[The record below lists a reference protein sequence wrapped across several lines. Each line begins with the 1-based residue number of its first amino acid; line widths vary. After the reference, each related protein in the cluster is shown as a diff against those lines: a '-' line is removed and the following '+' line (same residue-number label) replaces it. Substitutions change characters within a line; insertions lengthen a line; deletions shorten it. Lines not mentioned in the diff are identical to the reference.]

1 MKGESTAHFLLST
14 PKGRLIL
21 ALAVMLISWVWLFSQ
36 YSGEFRGFLPSN
48 SDIAK
53 LKEEVE
59 KEKNEFSVLDRKARS
74 LAKIRSAYDKRL
86 AGFWDEEQEGDVSLG
101 FRELVEQAAASQEIK
116 LTSLG
121 SARTTRING
130 NLSFAELEVSF
141 SGTLDEIAKFLAA
154 IRALPHSPA
163 WKRADF
169 RQEVPRPDRMA
180 AASAAGRNGTAPG
193 MAAQPARRTN
203 VAVAEADTE
212 LKLRFSGTLRIIC
225 RNAPENKQE
234 DTAR

>member
-1 MKGESTAHFLLST
+1 MKSGGTVHFLLST

-21 ALAVMLISWVWLFSQ
+21 ALIVMLISWIWLFSQ
-36 YSGEFRGFLPSN
+36 FSGDFKAILPGS
-48 SDIAK
+48 SDISRI
-53 LKEEVE
+53 KEELE
-59 KEKNEFSVLDRKARS
+59 KEKAEFAVLDRKARS
-74 LAKIRSAYDKRL
+74 LAKIRSAYEKRL
-86 AGFWDEEQEGDVSLG
+86 EGFWDEEKEGDVSLG
-101 FRELVEQAAASQEIK
+101 FRELVEQAAATQEIK

-121 SARTTRING
+121 SARTSRING

-169 RQEVPRPDRMA
+169 RQEMPRPDRMA
-180 AASAAGRNGTAPG
+180 ANAAGRNGTTQG
-193 MAAQPARRTN
+193 MAAQPAKRTN

-225 RNAPENKQE
+225 RNAPEPKDE
-234 DTAR
+234 EAMR

>member
-1 MKGESTAHFLLST
+1 MKGEGTVHFLLST

-21 ALAVMLISWVWLFSQ
+21 ALGVMLISWIWLFSQ
-36 YSGEFRGFLPSN
+36 FSGDFRGILPRS
-48 SDIAK
+48 SDITRI
-53 LKEEVE
+53 KEDLE
-59 KEKNEFSVLDRKARS
+59 KEKAEFAVLDRKARS
-74 LAKIRSAYDKRL
+74 LAKIRSAYEKRL
-86 AGFWDEEQEGDVSLG
+86 EGFWDEEKEGDVSLG
-101 FRELVEQAAASQEIK
+101 FRELVDQAAAMQEIK

-141 SGTLDEIAKFLAA
+141 SGTLDEIAQFLAV

-169 RQEVPRPDRMA
+169 RQEVPRPVRPG
-180 AASAAGRNGTAPG
+180 ASAVPGRNAPAQG

-225 RNAPENKQE
+225 RNAPEPKDE
-234 DTAR
+234 EALR

>member
-1 MKGESTAHFLLST
+1 MKGETVTHFLFGT

-21 ALAVMLISWVWLFSQ
+21 ALCIMLISWIWLFSQ
-36 YSGEFRGFLPSN
+36 FSGDVRGILPGA

-53 LKEEVE
+53 LKEDVE
-59 KEKNEFSVLDRKARS
+59 KERAEFAVLDRKARS
-74 LAKIRSAYDKRL
+74 LAKIRSAYEKRL
-86 AGFWDEEQEGDVSLG
+86 AGFWDEEKEGDVSLG
-101 FRELVEQAAASQEIK
+101 FREQVEQAAALLEIK

-169 RQEVPRPDRMA
+169 RQEMPRPDRMA
-180 AASAAGRNGTAPG
+180 ANSASGRNGMARQG
-193 MAAQPARRTN
+193 QAAQPARRTN

-212 LKLRFSGTLRIIC
+212 QKLRFSGTLRIIC

-234 DTAR
+234 ESR

>member
-1 MKGESTAHFLLST
+1 MKGETAVHFLLST
-14 PKGRLIL
+14 PKGRLVL
-21 ALAVMLISWVWLFSQ
+21 ALCVMLISWIWLFSQ
-36 YSGEFRGFLPSN
+36 FSGDVRAILPRA
-48 SDIAK
+48 SDITR
-53 LKEEVE
+53 LREDVE
-59 KEKNEFSVLDRKARS
+59 KEKAEFAVLDRKARS
-74 LAKIRSAYDKRL
+74 LAKVRADYEKRL
-86 AGFWDEEQEGDVSLG
+86 AGFWDEEKEGDVSLG
-101 FRELVEQAAASQEIK
+101 FRELVEQAASLLEIK

-154 IRALPHSPA
+154 IRALPHAPA

-169 RQEVPRPDRMA
+169 RQEFQRPERTA
-180 AASAAGRNGTAPG
+180 AAVGRNGPMQQE

-203 VAVAEADTE
+203 VAVAEAETE

-225 RNAPENKQE
+225 RNAPESKQE
-234 DTAR
+234 ETAR

>member
-1 MKGESTAHFLLST
+1 MKGETAVHFLLGT

-21 ALAVMLISWVWLFSQ
+21 ALGVMLISWVWLFSQ
-36 YSGEFRGFLPSN
+36 FSGDFRGVLPGD
-48 SDIAK
+48 SDIAR
-53 LKEEVE
+53 LKEDIE
-59 KEKNEFSVLDRKARS
+59 KEKNEFAVLDRKARS
-74 LAKIRSAYDKRL
+74 LAKVRTAYEQRL
-86 AGFWDEEQEGDVSLG
+86 AGFWDEEKEGDVSLG
-101 FRELVEQAAASQEIK
+101 FRELVEQAATLLEIK

-141 SGTLDEIAKFLAA
+141 SGTLDEVAKFLAA

-163 WKRADF
+163 WKQADF
-169 RQEVPRPDRMA
+169 RQEMPRPNRMA
-180 AASAAGRNGTAPG
+180 ASSSSAGRNATASGT
-193 MAAQPARRTN
+193 AQPAKRTN

-234 DTAR
+234 ETAP

>member
-1 MKGESTAHFLLST
+1 
-14 PKGRLIL
+14 
-21 ALAVMLISWVWLFSQ
+21 ML
-36 YSGEFRGFLPSN
+36 FRS
-48 SDIAK
+48 
-53 LKEEVE
+53 
-59 KEKNEFSVLDRKARS
+59 
-74 LAKIRSAYDKRL
+74 
-86 AGFWDEEQEGDVSLG
+86 
-101 FRELVEQAAASQEIK
+101 
-116 LTSLG
+116 G

-154 IRALPHSPA
+154 VRALPHSPA

-169 RQEVPRPDRMA
+169 RQEVPRPDRTA
-180 AASAAGRNGTAPG
+180 AALAAGRNGTASG
-193 MAAQPARRTN
+193 TAAAQPARRTN

-234 DTAR
+234 GAVR

>member
-1 MKGESTAHFLLST
+1 MKGETVTHFLLST

-21 ALAVMLISWVWLFSQ
+21 ALVVMLISWIWLFSQ
-36 YSGEFRGFLPSN
+36 FSGDFRGLLPSA
-48 SDIAK
+48 SAVAK
-53 LKEEVE
+53 LKEDVE
-59 KEKNEFSVLDRKARS
+59 KEKSEFAVLDRKARS
-74 LAKIRSAYDKRL
+74 LAKVRSAYEKRL
-86 AGFWDEEQEGDVSLG
+86 AGFWDEEKEGDVSLG
-101 FRELVEQAAASQEIK
+101 FRELVEQAAALQEIK

-130 NLSFAELEVSF
+130 SLSFAELEVSF

-154 IRALPHSPA
+154 VRALPHSPA

-169 RQEVPRPDRMA
+169 RQEMPRPDRMA
-180 AASAAGRNGTAPG
+180 AGRNGPMQQG
-193 MAAQPARRTN
+193 QAAQPARRTN

-234 DTAR
+234 ETR

>member
-1 MKGESTAHFLLST
+1 MKGGSTVHFLLST
-14 PKGRLIL
+14 PKGRLVL
-21 ALAVMLISWVWLFSQ
+21 ALCVMLISWVWLFSQ
-36 YSGEFRGFLPSN
+36 FSGDFRGILPGTA
-48 SDIAK
+48 DIAR

-59 KEKNEFSVLDRKARS
+59 KEKAEFALLDRKARS
-74 LAKIRSAYDKRL
+74 LAKIRASYEKRL
-86 AGFWDEEQEGDVSLG
+86 AGFWDEETEGDVSLG
-101 FRELVEQAAASQEIK
+101 FRELVDQAATLLEIK

-141 SGTLDEIAKFLAA
+141 SGSLDEIAKFLAA

-169 RQEVPRPDRMA
+169 RQEVQRPDRTA
-180 AASAAGRNGTAPG
+180 LPAAGRNGTMQG
-193 MAAQPARRTN
+193 TTAAQPARRTN

-234 DTAR
+234 ETER

>member
-1 MKGESTAHFLLST
+1 MKADAVHFLLGT

-36 YSGEFRGFLPSN
+36 FSGDFRGVLPSA
-48 SDIAK
+48 SDIAR
-53 LKEEVE
+53 LKEDVE
-59 KEKNEFSVLDRKARS
+59 KEKAEFAVLDRKARS

-101 FRELVEQAAASQEIK
+101 FRELVEQAANLQEIK

-141 SGTLDEIAKFLAA
+141 SGTLDEIARFLAA

-169 RQEVPRPDRMA
+169 RQEAPRPDRMA
-180 AASAAGRNGTAPG
+180 AASAAGRNGTMPG
-193 MAAQPARRTN
+193 TAVQPARRTN
-203 VAVAEADTE
+203 VAMAEPDTE

-225 RNAPENKQE
+225 RNAPESKQE
-234 DTAR
+234 ETIR